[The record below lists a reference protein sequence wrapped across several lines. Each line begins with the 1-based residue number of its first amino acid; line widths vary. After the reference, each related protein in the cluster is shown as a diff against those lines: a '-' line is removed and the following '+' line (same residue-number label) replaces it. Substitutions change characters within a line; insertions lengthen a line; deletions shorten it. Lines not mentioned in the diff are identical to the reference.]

1 MLKDKVLNY
10 KLLKIFLLFLLIL
23 LPWSFSNNQ
32 DAINAK
38 YIDSSTVGY
47 YQINTCDIS
56 FIEVLIKN
64 INNNNVNYV
73 FDNYSNIKCFGKV
86 NGVDQSGESF
96 KVGIGT
102 NILINLLIQSFFWL
116 LLFSFI
122 KKGEEKE
129 FKSIN
134 VATLFLIGLFLLHLI
149 GERKFYGTSSKN
161 FNLDFSL
168 SNYFILCFI
177 LSLLIIFHLIKILF
191 EKRLNNLILFL
202 PFIFLVNSTFNYMNI
217 NFLLM
222 IILFL
227 GIQNIISSNYS
238 KRYLG
243 LYVLLCCFWLS
254 QQETNEYLFDIDKL
268 RGFSN
273 TSLNLPSVVFWLIS
287 IFLLIH
293 GIIYVIKN
301 SMENFD
307 NNQLAKN
314 FIITG
319 SLITVFGVLSSL
331 SSVFNFFSYYYL
343 GLSKRGMTQIS
354 SIAGNTWRGIAPSA
368 ESIGEYFAFSI
379 FLFLFFVYKKEIKLN
394 GFYLIILSINI
405 FGILRA
411 NNIAAI
417 LSITFLFL
425 FFIVTQKIQI
435 NFKLLF
441 ICLLIIVPLIFGFF
455 FYGRETSYD
464 AASKSIILEGLRYSN
479 LFENEKD
486 RNLNVDR
493 FFLEEDDLGTIF
505 LYEENKEKISTSLRY
520 MMNTYNQK
528 NNISFIPNG
537 VAFLS
542 VFALAINRSEKW
554 GIFFSKYNP
563 DISELLFGSG
573 PLQLNS
579 YFFGHNR
586 NNIDGLV
593 LPHSSFLDIILF
605 TGLIGFFLFVYF
617 VLKTSFKNIN
627 NNNPYWYLLLFL
639 LLNWLK
645 SDSILYMSSLILFVF
660 TFIKNLDTSTK
671 D

>member
-1 MLKDKVLNY
+1 MLKDKVVNY
-10 KLLKIFLLFLLIL
+10 KYLKIFILLLIFI
-23 LPWSFSNNQ
+23 LPWTFSDNK
-32 DAINAK
+32 DEVNAK
-38 YIDSSTVGY
+38 YIDASTVGY

-56 FIEVLIKN
+56 FAEVLLKN
-64 INNNNVNYV
+64 INNRNINYV

-86 NGVDQSGESF
+86 NGVDKIGESF

-102 NILINLLIQSFFWL
+102 NILINLLIQSSFWL
-116 LLFSFI
+116 LLISFI
-122 KKGEEKE
+122 KKGNNKE
-129 FKSIN
+129 FEHTNISTI
-134 VATLFLIGLFLLHLI
+134 FLSGLFLLHLI
-149 GERKFYGTSSKN
+149 GEKKFYELSSKN

-177 LSLLIIFHLIKILF
+177 LSLLIIFYLIRVLF

-217 NFLLM
+217 NFLFM
-222 IILFL
+222 IILFF
-227 GIQNIISSNYS
+227 GIQNIISYSYSN
-238 KRYLG
+238 KYLG
-243 LYVLLCCFWLS
+243 LYILFCFFWLY
-254 QQETNEYLFDIDKL
+254 QQEVTGYLFDVDKL

-273 TSLNLPSVVFWLIS
+273 TSLNYPSVAFWLIS

-293 GIIYVIKN
+293 GIIYIIKN
-301 SMENFD
+301 SIENFD
-307 NNQLAKN
+307 NHQLAKN

-319 SLITVFGVLSSL
+319 SLITIFGILSSI

-343 GLSKRGMTQIS
+343 GLSKRGMTQIT

-368 ESIGEYFAFSI
+368 ESIGEFFAFSL
-379 FLFLFFVYKKEIKLN
+379 FLFLFFVYKKEIKIN
-394 GFYLIILSINI
+394 GIYLIMLLINI

-411 NNIAAI
+411 NNVAAI

-425 FFIVTQKIQI
+425 FFIITQKIQI
-435 NFKLLF
+435 NYKLLF
-441 ICLLIIVPLIFGFF
+441 ICLLIIVPLIFSFF
-455 FYGRETSYD
+455 FYGRETSYN

-479 LFENEKD
+479 LFENEQD

-493 FFLEEDDLGTIF
+493 FFFEEDDLGTIF

-520 MMNTYNQK
+520 LINTYTQK

-537 VAFLS
+537 VAILS

-617 VLKTSFKNIN
+617 ILKTSFKNIN
-627 NNNPYWYLLLFL
+627 INNPYWYLLLFL

-645 SDSILYMSSLILFVF
+645 SDSILYMSPLILFIF
-660 TFIKNLDTSTK
+660 TFIKNVDTSTK

>member
-1 MLKDKVLNY
+1 MLKDKVVNY
-10 KLLKIFLLFLLIL
+10 KLLKIFLLFLIII
-23 LPWSFSNNQ
+23 LPWTFSDNQ
-32 DAINAK
+32 DAVNAK

-56 FIEVLIKN
+56 FVEVFIEN
-64 INNNNVNYV
+64 INNRNINYV

-86 NGVDQSGESF
+86 NGVDQIGESF

-116 LLFSFI
+116 LLISFI
-122 KKGEEKE
+122 KKGENKPFE
-129 FKSIN
+129 SI
-134 VATLFLIGLFLLHLI
+134 VLSTIFLSGLFLLHLI
-149 GERKFYGTSSKN
+149 GERKFYEMSSKN

-177 LSLLIIFHLIKILF
+177 LSLLIIFHLIRVLF
-191 EKRLNNLILFL
+191 EKRVNNLLLFL
-202 PFIFLVNSTFNYMNI
+202 PFIFLVNSTFNYLNI

-238 KRYLG
+238 KKYLG
-243 LYVLLCCFWLS
+243 LYILFCCFWLF
-254 QQETNEYLFDIDKL
+254 QQETNEYLFDVDKL

-273 TSLNLPSVVFWLIS
+273 TSLNLPSVLFWLIS
-287 IFLLIH
+287 IFLLVH
-293 GIIYVIKN
+293 GMIYIIKN
-301 SMENFD
+301 SIENFD
-307 NNQLAKN
+307 NHQFAKN

-319 SLITVFGVLSSL
+319 SLITIFGVLASI

-343 GLSKRGMTQIS
+343 GLSKRGMVQIS

-368 ESIGEYFAFSI
+368 ESIGEYFAFSL

-394 GFYLIILSINI
+394 GFYLIMLFINI

-425 FFIVTQKIQI
+425 FFIITQKIQI
-435 NFKLLF
+435 NFKMLL
-441 ICLLIIVPLIFGFF
+441 ICLLIIIPVIFGFF
-455 FYGRETSYD
+455 FNGRETSYD

-479 LFENEKD
+479 LFENEQD

-493 FFLEEDDLGTIF
+493 FFFEEDDLGTIF
-505 LYEENKEKISTSLRY
+505 LYEKNKEKVSTSLRY
-520 MMNTYNQK
+520 MINAYTQK
-528 NNISFIPNG
+528 NNISFMPNG
-537 VAFLS
+537 IATLS
-542 VFALAINRSEKW
+542 IFALAINRSEKW

-563 DISELLFGSG
+563 NISEFLFGTG

-579 YFFGHNR
+579 YFYGHNR

-593 LPHSSFLDIILF
+593 LPHSSYLDIILF
-605 TGLIGFFLFVYF
+605 TGFIGFFGFIYF
-617 VLKTSFKNIN
+617 VLKISFKNRN
-627 NNNPYWYLLLFL
+627 FNNPYWFLLLFL
-639 LLNWLK
+639 LINWLK
-645 SDSILYMSSLILFVF
+645 SDSILYMSSLILFIF
-660 TFIKNLDTSTK
+660 TFIENINTSTK